1 MLCENTLEVG
11 RGKKSLI
18 FLQSDLA
25 RILYLLRRLYLHLA
39 RHQDSRTDQQPH
51 NEQY

>member
-18 FLQSDLA
+18 VLQSDLA

-39 RHQDSRTDQQPH
+39 QDSRTDQQPH
-51 NEQY
+51 NEHY